1 MRKDGG
7 IGRRYTEREFE
18 RRFRMARNVFNE
30 VLVTISVEKFFQA
43 SQDAAGKSVTSL
55 IQRSYPPYANSVMVS
70 VQMVLR
76 SILVSVRVYLGSL

>member
-18 RRFRMARNVFNE
+18 RRFRMPRSVFNE
-30 VLVTISVEKFFQA
+30 VLVTVSVEKFFQA

-55 IQRSYPPYANSVMVS
+55 IQKVVSALRQLVS